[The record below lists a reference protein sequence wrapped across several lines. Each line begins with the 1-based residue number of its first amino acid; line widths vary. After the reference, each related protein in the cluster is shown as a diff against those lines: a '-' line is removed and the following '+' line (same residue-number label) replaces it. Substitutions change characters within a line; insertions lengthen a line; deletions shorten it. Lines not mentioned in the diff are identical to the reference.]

1 MLYIAVVDDEQ
12 AHRDILTKYIRE
24 WGEETEIKAF
34 SGAEAFYFHW
44 CGDQRW
50 DVLFL
55 DIMMEDREAGVSLAR
70 KLREKGNAVTI
81 IFTTGI
87 PDYMQEGFEVEALH
101 YLLKPLNREKVWECL
116 DKCLLRKGKESK
128 NVLLPGEEGLVRVDI
143 SQILF
148 AEALG
153 HYCTLTCAA
162 EERDSEKLL
171 QLRTGI
177 RELGQT
183 LNADGE
189 GEEFVFTHRCYLI
202 NLRRVAKLGR
212 QEVIMDNGAA
222 VPVSRRLY
230 QDVNAR
236 FIQKFARR

>member
-1 MLYIAVVDDEQ
+1 M
-12 AHRDILTKYIRE
+12 
-24 WGEETEIKAF
+24 
-34 SGAEAFYFHW
+34 
-44 CGDQRW
+44 
-50 DVLFL
+50 
-55 DIMMEDREAGVSLAR
+55 
-70 KLREKGNAVTI
+70 
-81 IFTTGI
+81 
-87 PDYMQEGFEVEALH
+87 
-101 YLLKPLNREKVWECL
+101 
-116 DKCLLRKGKESK
+116 
-128 NVLLPGEEGLVRVDI
+128 LPGEEGLVRVDT

-177 RELGQT
+177 RELGQI

-189 GEEFVFTHRCYLI
+189 GEDFVFTHRCYLI